1 MASMEDPIEKLFGGL
16 HELRAPWPAGR
27 IPVQHLALAQL
38 PQCPH
43 VAVQLPPFHIV
54 VGEDQNTVHEGVRKF
69 HDIWKAHA
77 RRALRH
83 HAHVVRV
90 DAPEAG
96 GLLRACM
103 LLPITVLLSGYALA
117 LVPGLPRRGLVTGS
131 GAGQA
136 RRSGS
141 VRAGAGSGGQRAA
154 GACWHLTLLAA
165 VGRGLALGALQQRRR
180 QRLAARGVAALE
192 GHGAAE
198 VGRQRLRPVTPFQRK
213 VMIGGFY
220 L

>member
-1 MASMEDPIEKLFGGL
+1 VGSIAPGPLYGGAINDRGPMIQDRAQASQHGDVLASMEDPIEKLFGGL

-117 LVPGLPRRGLVTGS
+117 LVPGLPRLGLAVLGAVGGGLASSTHEWLLKRLGAVTAQRG
-131 GAGQA
+131 
-136 RRSGS
+136 
-141 VRAGAGSGGQRAA
+141 RAG
-154 GACWHLTLLAA
+154 HLYF
-165 VGRGLALGALQQRRR
+165 
-180 QRLAARGVAALE
+180 E
-192 GHGAAE
+192 S
-198 VGRQRLRPVTPFQRK
+198 
-213 VMIGGFY
+213 
-220 L
+220 